1 MSNSLRIPSAAISN
15 HKGMAVG
22 ASVAG
27 VFGAGVGTGGGGVLG
42 EATNWKL
49 WMTSFVENPAI

>member
-1 MSNSLRIPSAAISN
+1 MSNSLRFPSAAISN
-15 HKGMAVG
+15 HKGMVVG

-27 VFGAGVGTGGGGVLG
+27 ATGGGVGTGGGVLG